1 MKDHFL
7 ALGEGLY
14 LNNKECR
21 ETFYFFLIGFFEV
34 LMRHELVR
42 VFIQGAVKNPYE
54 VLCGII
60 PNVPLKYSTFL
71 YNRYVPTDNDNK
83 RRDPP
88 PLTHCVARE

>member
-7 ALGEGLY
+7 ALGGGLY

-21 ETFYFFLIGFFEV
+21 ETFYFSDWFFKV

-42 VFIQGAVKNPYE
+42 VFIQGGVKNPYE
-54 VLCGII
+54 GLCGII
-60 PNVPLKYSTFL
+60 PNVPLKCSTFL